1 MTSEQVVYDLDVDEV
16 VELTGAT
23 KAWVRSHAVALGGV
37 KRRWSPYGRRAM
49 TFRFPSEGIE
59 ERVASHQARMNA
71 RRGKKGTP

>member
-1 MTSEQVVYDLDVDEV
+1 MTAEQEVYDLDVDGV
-16 VELTGAT
+16 VERTGAT
-23 KAWVRSHAVALGGV
+23 KSWVRAHAISLGGV

-59 ERVASHQARMNA
+59 ERVTSHQARMNA